1 MQTNEIEIKLSGY
14 VQTPNWVIEDVQ
26 MYDSTRMVLFAL
38 LCRIGSRMSVCISLD
53 EIAAM
58 THLSRNTV
66 AKAIRELKERGIVFA
81 TRRYYFSKRHNR
93 VIRGK
98 TRYHIR
104 RCEGGNFTLVPR
116 SILSEKVSPAT
127 FTVLLHTYRLSG
139 RKGRCFPSLRRF
151 AKQIDHAKATI
162 CRAIKKLHLRQF
174 VNRQGCTKQ
183 NDAPSCNSYYPIGW
197 VRKGAFRKSSDN
209 SGLKFEHQQA
219 IKKITE
225 GSIKRKEEKGVGQ
238 FGTLT
243 EKSEKWPQ
251 IRQFYFDGVGVT
263 VSFGDELELL
273 S

>member
-1 MQTNEIEIKLSGY
+1 MQTKERKLTGY
-14 VQTPNWVIEDVQ
+14 IRTPNWIDDETQ
-26 MYDSTRMVLFAL
+26 MYDSTKMVLFAL
-38 LCRIGSRMSVCISLD
+38 LARTGSRMSVCISQQELAD
-53 EIAAM
+53 
-58 THLSRNTV
+58 TTGLCRNTV
-66 AKAIRELKERGIVFA
+66 AQALTQLKERGIVFA

-116 SILSEKVSPAT
+116 SLLGNNLTPAE
-127 FTVLLHTYRLSG
+127 FVVALHAYRLSG
-139 RKGRCFPSLRRF
+139 RGGRCYASLRRF

-162 CRAIKKLHLRQF
+162 CRAIKKLHLRQVVAHNHCLKRNGAF
-174 VNRQGCTKQ
+174 
-183 NDAPSCNSYYPIGW
+183 SCNSYFPTAW
-197 VRKGAFRKSSDN
+197 VRKGAFQKSSDN
-209 SGLKFEHQQA
+209 GGLKNEHQQA
-219 IKKITE
+219 IKKIAG

-251 IRQFYFDGVGVT
+251 IRQFYFDGVGVK
-263 VSFGDELELL
+263 VSFADELELL